1 MEGQDQGLSE
11 KVLTVQNAQRKRKLE
26 ITSLS
31 QAVGLVSLQLC
42 YSRLLF
48 LRVLSF

>member
-1 MEGQDQGLSE
+1 MQVEDQEKLST

-31 QAVGLVSLQLC
+31 QAVGLVSLQHYNSC
-42 YSRLLF
+42 VLF
-48 LRVLSF
+48 